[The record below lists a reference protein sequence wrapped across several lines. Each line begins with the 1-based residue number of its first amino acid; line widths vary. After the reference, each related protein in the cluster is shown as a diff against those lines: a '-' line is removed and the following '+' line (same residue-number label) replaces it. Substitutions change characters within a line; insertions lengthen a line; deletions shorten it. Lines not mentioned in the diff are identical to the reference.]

1 MALRSNTIRIA
12 VVLSSV
18 LIGTI
23 LVIQVFW
30 LKKVYELEQRE
41 FNGKVMRVMEGYY
54 KATGDTAYSTTD
66 HLSKLVN
73 HPEPF
78 VYIARLGQLPDT
90 NRVMHILREQFK
102 QNEVFTV
109 CGVFLQGQGEKES
122 RFRSVI
128 PSANASRQT
137 IDEWPK
143 NETPYAHLGL
153 YFPNRNKYVLL
164 QLNFWVISIIALLAF
179 IILFSLG
186 VYHIFRQRF
195 LHELQRDFI
204 HQLTHE
210 FKTPV
215 SVLTLASDV
224 LQKPEIAN
232 QPQKLATYADI
243 VGEQTKYL
251 GNQLERL
258 VHLAST
264 DSKGIE
270 LRKETVQIEPLI
282 QRAVDSLHPLIE
294 QKKARIIW
302 ELKGTQPLIN
312 ADPDYLFTL
321 IVNLVDNALKYAKDP
336 EIRISTRSDERWFY
350 LMVEDN
356 GIGMEKVQWK
366 RIFRKFYRIN
376 TGDAHA
382 AEGLGIGLSFVK
394 MIVDAHKGQIQVMSE
409 PGKGSHFTIT
419 LPLE

>member
-41 FNGKVMRVMEGYY
+41 FNAKVMRVIEGYY
-54 KATGDTAYSTTD
+54 TATGDTVFSSND

-78 VYIARLGQLPDT
+78 VYIARIGQVPDT
-90 NRVMHILREQFK
+90 NRIMHILREQFTR
-102 QNEVFTV
+102 NDVFTV
-109 CGVFLQGQGEKES
+109 CGVSLKPEGEKEIK
-122 RFRSVI
+122 FRAVI

-137 IDEWPK
+137 IENWPA
-143 NETPYAHLGL
+143 NETAHAHLGL

-164 QLNFWVISIIALLAF
+164 QINFWVISIIALLAF

-195 LHELQRDFI
+195 LHELQKDFI

-224 LQKPEIAN
+224 LQKPEIAD

-243 VGEQTKYL
+243 VGQQTKYL

-270 LRKETVQIEPLI
+270 LKKERVQIEPLI

-302 ELKGTQPLIN
+302 ELKGTQPHIK
-312 ADPDYLFTL
+312 ADPDYLFTV

-336 EIRISTRSDERWFY
+336 EIKISTRSDERWFY

-356 GIGMEKVQWK
+356 GIGMEKAQWK

-376 TGDAHA
+376 TGDAHE

-394 MIVDAHKGQIQVMSE
+394 MIVEAHKGQIQVRSD
-409 PGKGSHFTIT
+409 PGKGSHFTIA
-419 LPLE
+419 LPVD

>member
-109 CGVFLQGQGEKES
+109 CGVSLQGQGEKES

-137 IDEWPK
+137 IDEWPE
-143 NETPYAHLGL
+143 NETPYAHLAL

-336 EIRISTRSDERWFY
+336 EIRISTRTDERWFY

>member
-12 VVLSSV
+12 VVLSSI

-30 LKKVYELEQRE
+30 LKKVYELEQRV
-41 FNGKVMRVMEGYY
+41 FNSKVMRVMEGFY
-54 KATGDTAYSTTD
+54 KTTGDTLYSSTD

-78 VYIARLGQLPDT
+78 VYIARLGQYPDT
-90 NRVMHILREQFK
+90 NQIMHILREQFT

-109 CGVFLQGQGEKES
+109 CGVSLQSGGEKGIN
-122 RFRSVI
+122 FRAVI

-137 IDEWPK
+137 IDKWPTD
-143 NETPYAHLGL
+143 ETPYGHLGL

-164 QLNFWVISIIALLAF
+164 QLNFWVVSIIALLAF

-195 LHELQRDFI
+195 LHELQKDFI

-224 LQKPEIAN
+224 LQKPEIV
-232 QPQKLATYADI
+232 QHPQKLATYADI
-243 VGEQTKYL
+243 VGQQTKYL
-251 GNQLERL
+251 GNQLEKLVRL
-258 VHLAST
+258 ATT

-270 LRKETVQIEPLI
+270 LNKEKVQIEPLI
-282 QRAVDSLHPLIE
+282 QRAVDSLHPLVE

-302 ELKGTQPLIN
+302 ELKGNLPLIN
-312 ADPDYLFTL
+312 ADPDYLFTM
-321 IVNLVDNALKYAKDP
+321 IVNLVDNALKYAKEP
-336 EIRISTRSDERWFY
+336 EIRISTRMDERWFY

-356 GIGMEKVQWK
+356 GIGMEKAQWK

-394 MIVDAHKGQIQVMSE
+394 MIVEAHKGQIHVMSE
-409 PGKGSHFTIT
+409 PGKGSHFTIA
-419 LPLE
+419 LPID

>member
-30 LKKVYELEQRE
+30 LKKVYELEQRV
-41 FNGKVMRVMEGYY
+41 FNSKVMRVIEGYY
-54 KATGDTAYSTTD
+54 ESSGDTIFSSTD

-78 VYIARLGQLPDT
+78 VYIARLGQFPDT
-90 NRVMHILREQFK
+90 NQIMHILREQFT
-102 QNEVFTV
+102 QNEIFTI
-109 CGVFLQGQGEKES
+109 CGVSLQMEGEKEV
-122 RFRSVI
+122 RFREVI
-128 PSANASRQT
+128 PSANAARQT
-137 IDEWPK
+137 IDTWPK
-143 NETPYAHLGL
+143 NETPYGHLGL

-164 QLNFWVISIIALLAF
+164 QINFWVISIIALLAF
-179 IILFSLG
+179 IILFSVG
-186 VYHIFRQRF
+186 VYLIFRQRF
-195 LHELQRDFI
+195 LHELQKDFI

-243 VGEQTKYL
+243 VGQQTRYL

-258 VHLAST
+258 VLLAFT

-270 LRKETVQIEPLI
+270 LKKERILVEPLI

-302 ELKGTQPLIN
+302 ELKGTQPEIK
-312 ADPDYLFTL
+312 ADPDYLFTV

-336 EIRISTRSDERWFY
+336 EIKINTRSDERWFY

-356 GIGMEKVQWK
+356 GIGMEKTQWK

-376 TGDAHA
+376 TGDAHE
-382 AEGLGIGLSFVK
+382 AEGMGIGLSFVK
-394 MIVDAHKGQIQVMSE
+394 MIVDAHKGQIQILSK
-409 PGKGSHFTIT
+409 PGKGSLFTIT
-419 LPLE
+419 LPLD